1 MNKVLRI
8 VACVLAVVA
17 TVVIG
22 YVVVTEVEPKTNVAD
37 NQQQDDLN
45 NARKAYIENPDL
57 FECSWSSEFDVPDWM
72 TDYNEKLAAYA
83 DTDGR
88 MMSVFHKGDFKHY
101 PENSIEAVISAIKM
115 GADAVEVDLCLTK
128 DKVVVLMHDATDLSR
143 STDWFAKNG
152 TNGLPKSQKVGD
164 WTLAELQQLNL
175 VMEDGSETDY
185 IIPTFEE
192 VLSVCKG
199 RTKLVLDKTD
209 DWAWKQDVH
218 PLIEKYEAWDT
229 CILPRTYSFSN
240 KNNIAKVLKAA
251 GGGSG
256 IYAFEDIGTASSNGW
271 EEVVSKVKDSG
282 NDYILYWAASSV
294 TKQTIEKTSQDLS
307 KIAGTIRIFA
317 QNHKSMGGNETD
329 KYWSYLWEN
338 GVNIVLSDEGMSL
351 QKYIAANFEPTA
363 Y

>member
-1 MNKVLRI
+1 MKKSLKLLMCILV
-8 VACVLAVVA
+8 VVA
-17 TVVIG
+17 VFCG
-22 YVVVTEVEPKTNVAD
+22 CGGKDSKGNN
-37 NQQQDDLN
+37 NQQDANKKKERQ
-45 NARKAYIENPDL
+45 AYIENPDL
-57 FECSWSSEFDVPDWM
+57 FQCSWESEFDVPDWM
-72 TDYNEKLAAYA
+72 TDYNEKVAAYA

-88 MMSVFHKGDFKHY
+88 MLSVFHKGDTMYY

-128 DKVVVLMHDATDLSR
+128 DKVVVLMHDVTDLSR
-143 STDWFAKNG
+143 STDWITKNG
-152 TNGLPKSQKVGD
+152 QDGLPKSQNVND
-164 WTLAELQQLNL
+164 WTLAELQKLNL
-175 VMEDGSETDY
+175 VMEDGSLTDY

-240 KNNIAKVLKAA
+240 KNNIAKVIKSS
-251 GGGSG
+251 GGTTGV
-256 IYAFEDIGTASSNGW
+256 YAFEDIGTGNASTW
-271 EEVVSKVKDSG
+271 ESTVTKVKESG
-282 NDYILYWAASSV
+282 HDYILYWATSSV
-294 TKQTIEKTSQDLS
+294 TKQTIEKTSPYLS

-317 QNHKSMGGNETD
+317 QNHEAMGGNETD
-329 KYWSYLWEN
+329 NYWTYLWEN
-338 GVNIVLSDEGMSL
+338 GVNVVLTDKGLNL
-351 QKYIAANFEPTA
+351 QKFIAGKFEPTA